1 MARPREPIALVK
13 AKGKKH
19 LSKAEIEEREASEP
33 QPCTDEIVAPSYL
46 TAAQKKRFD
55 KLASQLLKIKIMGE
69 TDCET
74 LARYVTAQ
82 ELYEQAVKELRSH
95 TKLKPKKED
104 FDSLESYY
112 NVQDLWFKGQ
122 DSLARLIDRY
132 FKQATASARELGLT
146 ISSRCKLQVPV
157 KEETPVTNKFAA
169 FEVIPG
175 GDQEAAGR

>member
-1 MARPREPIALVK
+1 MAGPRQPIALVK

-19 LSKAEIEEREASEP
+19 LTKAEIEEREASEV
-33 QPCTDEIVAPSYL
+33 QPCADEIVAPAYL

-55 KLASQLLKIKIMGE
+55 TLARQLQKINIMGE

-82 ELYEQAVKELRSH
+82 ELYEKAVRDLRKIQTKRQKDSELTAGEMIMWADALDKADKR
-95 TKLKPKKED
+95 
-104 FDSLESYY
+104 
-112 NVQDLWFKGQ
+112 
-122 DSLARLIDRY
+122 IDRY
-132 FKQATASARELGLT
+132 FKQATAAARELGLT

-157 KEETPVTNKFAA
+157 KEETPVANKFTH

-175 GDQEAAGR
+175 GDKGAVGQ